1 MRDFS
6 KNGFLGMQGIQVRE
20 RVWARTGVPNSACKE
35 QSIANAIL
43 LTLLILVYGKGWE
56 SQRTTSITGFLNN
69 REEEKNMFQ
78 ILFPFS
84 FRRELIF
91 VVWILYLVFPSFPAL
106 RMNTCRTTHYV
117 ILSRNSAI
125 NAVLNIEVDKRKLD
139 KISGIGKKK
148 KNTFFFKLS
157 LYYPVYHTVV

>member
-56 SQRTTSITGFLNN
+56 SERTTSITGFLNN
-69 REEEKNMFQ
+69 REEEKNM
-78 ILFPFS
+78 L
-84 FRRELIF
+84 
-91 VVWILYLVFPSFPAL
+91 
-106 RMNTCRTTHYV
+106 
-117 ILSRNSAI
+117 
-125 NAVLNIEVDKRKLD
+125 
-139 KISGIGKKK
+139 
-148 KNTFFFKLS
+148 
-157 LYYPVYHTVV
+157 